1 MGFYKKKTLELATAY
16 SKEYEVIE
24 SRLNDVCKWMGGSEG
39 SWKMEERDMQM
50 LDRMCVQEERWV
62 MMFTLLSHT
71 GLVSGILVN
80 NMPVNLVQKLSH
92 LLFV

>member
-1 MGFYKKKTLELATAY
+1 
-16 SKEYEVIE
+16 
-24 SRLNDVCKWMGGSEG
+24 MGGSEG
-39 SWKMEERDMQM
+39 SWKMEKRDMQM
-50 LDRMCVQEERWV
+50 LERMCVEEERWV
-62 MMFTLLSHT
+62 MMFTMLQNMIKNGNAGTILLSHT